1 MTGLVPEQKALR
13 LGVVGIGNIV
23 TTTMAPAMLA
33 EPECSLVAAVSRDQ
47 GRADAFAAEFGVG
60 FATTDYQTMLA
71 RPMLTRSS
79 SPLRTHC
86 MPIRPLWRLVP
97 KSTFLVTSR
106 SHRASMMRSPWRTLV
121 DG

>member
-1 MTGLVPEQKALR
+1 MPEQKALR
-13 LGVVGIGNIV
+13 FGVVGIGNIE
-23 TTTMAPAMLA
+23 TTTMAPAMLT

-79 SPLRTHC
+79 SPLRTLC
-86 MPIRPLWRLVP
+86 MPIRPSRRFVP
-97 KSTFLVTSR
+97 ENTFLATSR
-106 SHRASMMRSPWRTLV
+106 SQRTSMMRSPWRTLV